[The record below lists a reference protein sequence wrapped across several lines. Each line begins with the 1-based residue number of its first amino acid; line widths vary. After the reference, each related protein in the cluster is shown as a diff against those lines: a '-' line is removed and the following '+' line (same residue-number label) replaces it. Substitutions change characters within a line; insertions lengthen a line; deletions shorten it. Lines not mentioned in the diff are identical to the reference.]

1 MKRYSIGET
10 SPEQYSSLTD
20 EERAAWLEP
29 LNTSYHSFHIERMG
43 ADTFRFR
50 DSQSAFYY
58 IGTHFEV
65 SQALWSMLTCR
76 KVDPDRRSS
85 VEVLRVLSQEEV
97 DDLLSD
103 L

>member
-1 MKRYSIGET
+1 MIRYALGET
-10 SPEQYSSLTD
+10 SRDQYSALTE

-58 IGTHFEV
+58 IGTHAEV
-65 SQALWSMLTCR
+65 AQALWSMLTCR
-76 KVDPDRRSS
+76 KIDPEQLSRREA
-85 VEVLRVLSQEEV
+85 VRILSQAEV

>member
-1 MKRYSIGET
+1 MKRYALGET
-10 SPEQYSSLTD
+10 SLDQYSTLTD

-29 LNTSYHSFHIERMG
+29 FNSSYHSFHIERMG
-43 ADTFRFR
+43 VDTFYFR

-65 SQALWSMLTCR
+65 SQSIWSMLTCR
-76 KVDPDRRSS
+76 KIDPERLARR
-85 VEVLRVLSQEEV
+85 EALRVLSQAEV